1 MKKLILFF
9 AAIVALTSC
18 SITKRHYAPG
28 YHVEWKGMRSQV
40 ELPKEPLAERI
51 EKVESNSVVE
61 NVQSEV
67 TGTFFAPSVSNF
79 PESSSDIQLGG
90 VETFIE
96 ETLEQQSIPV
106 MLDLNYDDERRN
118 APSNQEIIEA
128 PAMASPPTGDINT
141 MALVGFILSM
151 SSFLLVIT
159 GLPGLIVSAI
169 GLKQIND
176 GRGEGKGLAI
186 AGIVVG
192 ALYTLLVL
200 LYAVLIALEVF
211 AIY

>member
-1 MKKLILFF
+1 MKKLIFFF
-9 AAIVALTSC
+9 AAIVALSSC

-40 ELPKEPLAERI
+40 ELPKEPLTERI

-67 TGTFFAPSVSNF
+67 TEIFSVPAVSNYSD
-79 PESSSDIQLGG
+79 PSNDLQLESEEASTEEM
-90 VETFIE
+90 VE
-96 ETLEQQSIPV
+96 LKSLPSNS
-106 MLDLNYDDERRN
+106 DLNNNDVRHT
-118 APSNQEIIEA
+118 ALSNQEIIEA
-128 PAMASPPTGDINT
+128 PAVASPPTGDINT

-169 GLKQIND
+169 GLKQINE

>member
-1 MKKLILFF
+1 
-9 AAIVALTSC
+9 
-18 SITKRHYAPG
+18 
-28 YHVEWKGMRSQV
+28 MRSQV
-40 ELPKEPLAERI
+40 ELPKESLAEQI

-67 TGTFFAPSVSNF
+67 TGTFSAPSVSNF
-79 PESSSDIQLGG
+79 SDPANDLQLGSM
-90 VETFIE
+90 ETFTD
-96 ETLEQQSIPV
+96 ETVEQKSLPSILE
-106 MLDLNYDDERRN
+106 LNSDNERRN
-118 APSNQEIIEA
+118 EASNKDLIEA

-159 GLPGLIVSAI
+159 GLPGLIVSII
-169 GLKQIND
+169 GLKQINE
-176 GRGEGKGLAI
+176 GRGEGKGFAI

-192 ALYTLLVL
+192 ALYTMLVL
-200 LYAVLIALEVF
+200 LYAALIAFEVF